1 MLKGGGI
8 FFLNQNKQNENIH
21 TLLEKSFKTEMR
33 NKRFAAL
40 NSIQRGKNLISRST
54 IDLDLLLICN

>member
-21 TLLEKSFKTEMR
+21 TLLEKLFKTEMR

-40 NSIQRGKNLISRST
+40 NSIQRGENFCIVD
-54 IDLDLLLICN
+54 IEIND